1 MSIKQGIAP
10 PLQQVLMEGALLGGH
25 HPMAG
30 ERGQV
35 VDGEVPRPFGF
46 IGFAQQLAAGHLA
59 QEESL
64 VRVGQLGRMK
74 VL

>member
-10 PLQQVLMEGALLGGH
+10 PLLQVLMEGAQLGGH

-35 VDGEVPRPFGF
+35 VDGEVTRPFGF
-46 IGFAQQLAAGHLA
+46 IGFTQQLTAGHLS
-59 QEESL
+59 QKESL
-64 VRVGQLGRMK
+64 VRVGQLGRMR
-74 VL
+74 VF

>member
-1 MSIKQGIAP
+1 MAVQGA
-10 PLQQVLMEGALLGGH
+10 QLGFH

-35 VDGEVPRPFGF
+35 VDGEEPRPFGF

-59 QEESL
+59 QEERL
-64 VRVGQLGRMK
+64 VSVGQLGRMR
-74 VL
+74 VF